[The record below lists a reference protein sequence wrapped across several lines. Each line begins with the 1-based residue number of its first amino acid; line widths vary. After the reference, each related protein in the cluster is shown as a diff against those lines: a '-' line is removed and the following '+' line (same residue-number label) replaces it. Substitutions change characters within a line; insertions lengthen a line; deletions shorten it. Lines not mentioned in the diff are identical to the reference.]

1 MAAGEAITLEVEV
14 RVPAIK
20 PFEAGTRVV
29 LSDNGYWKT
38 SSVLLPEGLGAGEVV
53 TVQLLAEP
61 KRSRMNLKDVK
72 GEVELRVGGGGE
84 GRRSSSGSCLCLM
97 RLILLE
103 T

>member
-1 MAAGEAITLEVEV
+1 LEVEV

-72 GEVELRVGGGGE
+72 GEVELRVGGGG
-84 GRRSSSGSCLCLM
+84 GRGGDHPAAAVCV
-97 RLILLE
+97 
-103 T
+103 